1 MSEHD
6 SSQILMQS
14 EKRKITR
21 LRVALLSWWGEHGEA
36 FPWRRSGAS
45 TYERVCVE
53 VLLQRTRRE
62 TVSAI
67 YAGFFERFP
76 DWHALASCPEEEL
89 GQYLQPLGLWRRRAA
104 SLGALARYA
113 NAHLGAFPS
122 TEREL
127 AKVPAVG
134 QYVGNAIL
142 LFQHGKPRPLVD
154 VNMARVVER
163 VLRPRRLADIRHDPW
178 LQSAAA
184 WLVRSSPVETNWAVL
199 DFAAKVCRARNPR
212 CDECIFARQCSF
224 AKTSRKRERTS

>member
-1 MSEHD
+1 MPEH
-6 SSQILMQS
+6 QS
-14 EKRKITR
+14 PQSLTTPEKRKLTR
-21 LRVALLSWWGEHGEA
+21 LRGALLAWWAEHGEA

-45 TYERVCVE
+45 VYERVCVE

-67 YAGFFERFP
+67 YADFFERFP
-76 DWHALASCPEEEL
+76 DWHALASCAEEEL
-89 GQYLQPLGLWRRRAA
+89 GQYLRPLGLWRRRVA

-113 NAHLGAFPS
+113 DEHRGAFPS
-122 TEREL
+122 TEKEL
-127 AKVPAVG
+127 ARVPAVG

-163 VLRPRRLADIRHDPW
+163 FLRPRRLADIRHDPW

-199 DFAAKVCRARNPR
+199 DFAAKVCRARTPR
-212 CDECIFARQCSF
+212 CKECPLARQCSF
-224 AKTSRKRERTS
+224 AKASVKSQRRS

>member
-1 MSEHD
+1 MRDQD
-6 SSQILMQS
+6 SSQVLTPS
-14 EKRKITR
+14 EKRKLTR
-21 LRVALLSWWGEHGEA
+21 LRGALLAWWGEHGEA
-36 FPWRRSGAS
+36 FPWRRSGA
-45 TYERVCVE
+45 TVYERVCVE

-67 YAGFFERFP
+67 YADFFERFH
-76 DWHALASCPEEEL
+76 DWHALASCKEDVL
-89 GQYLQPLGLWRRRAA
+89 GEYLRPLGLWRRRAA

-113 NAHLGAFPS
+113 DEHGGVFPS
-122 TEREL
+122 TEKEL

-163 VLRPRRLADIRHDPW
+163 FLRPRRLADIRHDPW
-178 LQSAAA
+178 LQATAA

-212 CDECIFARQCSF
+212 CDECPLARQCPF
-224 AKTSRKRERTS
+224 AKASGMARRRS

>member
-1 MSEHD
+1 MPDQD
-6 SSQILMQS
+6 SPQALTPS
-14 EKRKITR
+14 EKRKLTR
-21 LRVALLSWWGEHGEA
+21 LRDALLAWWGEHGA
-36 FPWRRSGAS
+36 SFPWRRSGAS
-45 TYERVCVE
+45 VYERVCVE

-67 YAGFFERFP
+67 YADFFERFP
-76 DWHALASCPEEEL
+76 DWHALASCSEEEL
-89 GQYLQPLGLWRRRAA
+89 GRHLQPLGLWRRRAA

-113 NAHLGAFPS
+113 DEHHGAFPS
-122 TEREL
+122 TEKEL

-184 WLVRSSPVETNWAVL
+184 WLVRSSPVEANWAVL

-212 CDECIFARQCSF
+212 CDECPLARQCSF
-224 AKTSRKRERTS
+224 ANASGMARRRS

>member
-1 MSEHD
+1 MPDQD
-6 SSQILMQS
+6 SPEALTRS
-14 EKRKITR
+14 EKRKLSR
-21 LRVALLSWWGEHGEA
+21 LRGALLAWWAGHGEA
-36 FPWRRSGAS
+36 FPWRRSGA
-45 TYERVCVE
+45 TIYERVCVE

-76 DWHALASCPEEEL
+76 DWHALATCPEEEL
-89 GQYLQPLGLWRRRAA
+89 GRYLQPLGLWRRRAA

-113 NAHLGAFPS
+113 DEHGGAFPRA
-122 TEREL
+122 EKEL

-212 CDECIFARQCSF
+212 CGECPLARQCSF
-224 AKTSRKRERTS
+224 AKASGKGQRRS

>member
-1 MSEHD
+1 MPEHD
-6 SSQILMQS
+6 SSQALTPS
-14 EKRKITR
+14 EKRKLTR
-21 LRVALLSWWGEHGEA
+21 LRGALLSWWGEHGEA

-45 TYERVCVE
+45 VYERVCVE

-67 YAGFFERFP
+67 YADFFERFP

-89 GQYLQPLGLWRRRAA
+89 GQYLRPLGLWRRRAA

-113 NAHLGAFPS
+113 DEHRGAFPR
-122 TEREL
+122 TEKEL
-127 AKVPAVG
+127 ANVPAVG

-142 LFQHGKPRPLVD
+142 LFQHGEPRPLVD

-163 VLRPRRLADIRHDPW
+163 FLRPRRLADIRHDPW

-212 CDECIFARQCSF
+212 CDECPLARQCSF
-224 AKTSRKRERTS
+224 AKALEEGQRRS

>member
-1 MSEHD
+1 MSEP
-6 SSQILMQS
+6 SSPQPLVPS
-14 EKRKITR
+14 EKRKLTR
-21 LRVALLSWWGEHGEA
+21 LRVALLAWWRDNGED
-36 FPWRRSGAS
+36 FPWRRSDA
-45 TYERVCVE
+45 TVYERVCVE

-67 YAGFFERFP
+67 YAEFFERFP
-76 DWHALASCPEEEL
+76 NWHALASCKEEVL
-89 GQYLQPLGLWRRRAA
+89 GRYLQPLGLWRRRAT
-104 SLGALARYA
+104 SIGALARYA
-113 NAHLGAFPS
+113 DEHGGVFPG
-122 TEREL
+122 TEKEL

-142 LFQHGKPRPLVD
+142 LFQHDKPRPLVD

-199 DFAAKVCRARNPR
+199 DFAAKICRARNPR
-212 CDECIFARQCSF
+212 CDECPLARQCL
-224 AKTSRKRERTS
+224 